1 MNTQDV
7 RTAHEKMNA
16 DKNSVEDLQ
25 MKMDKN
31 AEDEKLITCIEGVV
45 STCKKLLKE
54 TMQQTNE
61 NSSKILSGFSKDSDF
76 EGIDEQENTIS
87 ITALKAQLDTK
98 LFLENEC
105 VDMLTANK
113 QLRVKLHELER
124 KQLDERKKFQI
135 AMTSCEEKINM
146 LKDKLT
152 KLSNENNNLKRKIIP
167 TLQNK
172 HAAAEKERLLLKH
185 QLHNETNST
194 SASSDEARQ
203 IKIWKERYKNEKI
216 KRLKLSM
223 KLQQQDTSFHD
234 TNYKRKRMK
243 GTNMEGCKITNHKR
257 SDGNA
262 TPATEHKRQRKKSLN
277 LSWKC

>member
-1 MNTQDV
+1 
-7 RTAHEKMNA
+7 
-16 DKNSVEDLQ
+16 
-25 MKMDKN
+25 MKTDKN

-61 NSSKILSGFSKDSDF
+61 KSSKILSGFSKDSDF
-76 EGIDEQENTIS
+76 ERIEEQENTIS

-98 LFLENEC
+98 LFLEDEC

-113 QLRVKLHELER
+113 QLRVKLHELEQ

-146 LKDKLT
+146 LKGKLT
-152 KLSNENNNLKRKIIP
+152 KLSYENTNLKRKIIP

-172 HAAAEKERLLLKH
+172 HAASEKERLLLKH

-234 TNYKRKRMK
+234 TNYKRKRSK
-243 GTNMEGCKITNHKR
+243 QIGDCKINTLLQR
-257 SDGNA
+257 SDGSSNP
-262 TPATEHKRQRKKSLN
+262 TPSTELKRRRKKSLN
-277 LSWKC
+277 LSWKY